1 MLFDIM
7 SGQSTVDHPLCEECT
22 DTLLNQ
28 LDDQLKISEEECRDY
43 RNFLE
48 KLETSVDEED
58 DVALDDELMRVR
70 FEPVNYDCSFLEK
83 EPSVSVL
90 HIP

>member
-7 SGQSTVDHPLCEECT
+7 TGQSTVDHPLCEECT

-43 RNFLE
+43 RNFLDR
-48 KLETSVDEED
+48 LETSVDEED
-58 DVALDDELMRVR
+58 AVSLDDELKRV
-70 FEPVNYDCSFLEK
+70 YIEK
-83 EPSVSVL
+83 
-90 HIP
+90 

>member
-7 SGQSTVDHPLCEECT
+7 TGQSTVDHPLCEECT

-43 RNFLE
+43 RNFLDR
-48 KLETSVDEED
+48 LETSVDGED
-58 DVALDDELMRVR
+58 AASLDDELKRVI
-70 FEPVNYDCSFLEK
+70 D
-83 EPSVSVL
+83 
-90 HIP
+90 